1 MQLEALYKQGKLE
14 FFAPIKFINQQFR
27 IRVEIPDQEIAQT
40 PEHVSDPVDVFR
52 TYNLSPDALVIAE
65 QIRQETLVLL
75 EDFGANDEEMDLT
88 EKQNQYWDAFEFR
101 SRLRHEQGR
110 LA

>member
-40 PEHVSDPVDVFR
+40 PEQVFDPVDVFR
-52 TYNLSPDALVIAE
+52 TYNLSPEALAIAE
-65 QIRQETLVLL
+65 QIRMEMFALL
-75 EDFGANDEEMDLT
+75 EDFGSDRDKSGFRYT
-88 EKQNQYWDAFEFR
+88 ELPMESFYESD
-101 SRLRHEQGR
+101 SR
-110 LA
+110 